1 MKFAQQLG
9 VFYDAQNYFTLPI
22 VAVLV
27 VILSFNLEN
36 IRIPGSDFLRKSSII
51 IYLAQNPIKYLLF
64 YAASQ
69 LGIQKLTY
77 DNFKTYIVQVF
88 LLIVFSYIIIKLSE
102 LRQFYWLKNL
112 Y

>member
-27 VILSFNLEN
+27 VILCFNLEN

-51 IYLAQNPIKYLLF
+51 IYLVQNPIKYLLF
-64 YAASQ
+64 YAPFL
-69 LGIQKLTY
+69 LGLPQLTY
-77 DNFKTYIVQVF
+77 DNFKTYFVQV
-88 LLIVFSYIIIKLSE
+88 
-102 LRQFYWLKNL
+102 
-112 Y
+112 

>member
-1 MKFAQQLG
+1 MLFFLCRTKGSEICATIRC
-9 VFYDAQNYFTLPI
+9 FYDAQNYFTLPI

-77 DNFKTYIVQVF
+77 DNFKTYVVQVF
-88 LLIVFSYIIIKLSE
+88 C
-102 LRQFYWLKNL
+102 
-112 Y
+112 